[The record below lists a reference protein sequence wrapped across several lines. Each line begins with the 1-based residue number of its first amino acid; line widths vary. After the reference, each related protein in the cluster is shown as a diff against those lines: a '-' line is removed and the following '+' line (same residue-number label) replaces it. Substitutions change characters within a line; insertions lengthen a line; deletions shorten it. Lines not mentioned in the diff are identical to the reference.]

1 MKLGQPSVE
10 LCALSTSQAKVVG
23 ISSNT
28 RRPRVICA
36 AQRGQNGSQNN
47 HVVGK
52 VTAGRAGLQRSQA
65 VAAPVREEVA
75 VNSPAPS
82 QKLIAP
88 TPGLAKRL
96 RSWLPWSSQ
105 DFIPL
110 ASQLQPAS
118 DSMDDVAMMGDGM
131 ATSKAQAADS
141 STTQQG
147 GFSRRGWSVMSRRSS
162 SSSSSSAA
170 VLPEQHRPV
179 QVDHAA
185 LQLLRQRAISKSRPG
200 QRSDNFK
207 LGLVVEGGGMR
218 GCVSG
223 GALQAI
229 ADLGLKEAFDAVY
242 GSSAGAINGSFFL
255 ANDLDAVNI
264 YHDHIAS
271 DEFINLRRLLSRRS
285 DLPPALNLSF
295 LIDHVMQSVHP
306 LDFDS
311 VIASEIPLKVVA
323 SSLDALGP
331 VLLSDFKDKD
341 DLVTALRASATVP
354 EVAGGPVLHR
364 GHRLVDAAVFEA
376 VPFRSAI
383 ADGCTHVLVL
393 CTRPPPV
400 RKSLIDQ
407 ALADAVEVA
416 VKRAVMSPE
425 YMVPAWKAEVETLM
439 KDGLSQDEM
448 LLRSFD
454 EDAEQL
460 PWFAGSH
467 VFPIYPMARCPSPVC
482 TDVAQLKSG
491 VAEGRRSTMTVMKAI
506 LGDVMDFS
514 QFVHEASQIVP
525 LRRYSGSGKHVDAR
539 SSSSSVAAVAKMSS
553 AERIMWESMDTDV
566 SQHA

>member
-1 MKLGQPSVE
+1 MAMSV
-10 LCALSTSQAKVVG
+10 
-23 ISSNT
+23 
-28 RRPRVICA
+28 
-36 AQRGQNGSQNN
+36 AQ
-47 HVVGK
+47 
-52 VTAGRAGLQRSQA
+52 TA
-65 VAAPVREEVA
+65 
-75 VNSPAPS
+75 
-82 QKLIAP
+82 
-88 TPGLAKRL
+88 
-96 RSWLPWSSQ
+96 
-105 DFIPL
+105 
-110 ASQLQPAS
+110 
-118 DSMDDVAMMGDGM
+118 
-131 ATSKAQAADS
+131 
-141 STTQQG
+141 QQG
-147 GFSRRGWSVMSRRSS
+147 SSRRGWSVMSRKGNSS
-162 SSSSSSAA
+162 NSASA
-170 VLPEQHRPV
+170 VPGPEHRPV

-200 QRSDNFK
+200 QRLDNFK

-223 GALQAI
+223 GALQAL
-229 ADLGLKEAFDAVY
+229 ADLGLKDAFDAVY

-255 ANDLDAVNI
+255 ADDLDAVAI

-271 DEFINLRRLLSRRS
+271 DEFINLRRLLSRRT
-285 DLPPALNLSF
+285 DLPPALNLGY
-295 LIDHVMQSVHP
+295 LLDHVMQSVHP
-306 LDFDS
+306 LDFQS
-311 VIASEIPLKVVA
+311 VIDSDIPLKVVA

-331 VLLSDFKDKD
+331 VLLTDFKDKE

-393 CTRPPPV
+393 CTRPPPI

-425 YMVPAWKAEVETLM
+425 YMIPAWKAEVETLM

-467 VFPIYPMARCPSPVC
+467 VFPIYPMGRCPSPVC

-525 LRRYSGSGKHVDAR
+525 IRRYSTKTGEISSSTG
-539 SSSSSVAAVAKMSS
+539 SSSSILTSNGERVMNS
-553 AERIMWESMDTDV
+553 AERVMWDSMDADNM

>member
-1 MKLGQPSVE
+1 VTIYPL
-10 LCALSTSQAKVVG
+10 LTSIYPPETLQA
-23 ISSNT
+23 
-28 RRPRVICA
+28 
-36 AQRGQNGSQNN
+36 
-47 HVVGK
+47 
-52 VTAGRAGLQRSQA
+52 
-65 VAAPVREEVA
+65 A
-75 VNSPAPS
+75 VNSAAPS

-96 RSWLPWSSQ
+96 KSLLPWSSR
-105 DFIPL
+105 DSIPL

-118 DSMDDVAMMGDGM
+118 ESMDDVAMMGDGM
-131 ATSKAQAADS
+131 ATSMAQAADS
-141 STTQQG
+141 SLTTQPG
-147 GFSRRGWSVMSRRSS
+147 GSSRRGWSVRSRRNGTPSS
-162 SSSSSSAA
+162 SSSTA

-200 QRSDNFK
+200 QRTDNFK

-229 ADLGLKEAFDAVY
+229 ADLGLRDAFDAVY

-255 ANDLDAVNI
+255 AGNLDAVSI
-264 YHDHIAS
+264 YHDHIAC
-271 DEFINLRRLLSRRS
+271 DEFINLRRLLSRRA

-295 LIDHVMQSVHP
+295 LIDHVMQSVQP

-331 VLLSDFKDKD
+331 VLLSNFTDKD
-341 DLVTALRASATVP
+341 DLATALRASATVP
-354 EVAGGPVLHR
+354 EVAGGPVFHR

-425 YMVPAWKAEVETLM
+425 YMVPAWKAEVEILL

-467 VFPIYPMARCPSPVC
+467 VFPIYPMGKCPSPVC
-482 TDVAQLKSG
+482 IDVEQLKSG

-506 LGDVMDFS
+506 LGDVVDFS

-525 LRRYSGSGKHVDAR
+525 IRRYSGDGVGAR
-539 SSSSSVAAVAKMSS
+539 STPSSSSSIVANMSS